1 MRIERCAH
9 TLDGRHQRGEGR
21 QNVLREQIGAEQM
34 RTHDGLELAVCT
46 RGPEDAA
53 VTVVLAHCWTADMED
68 WHYQVRD
75 LLEAFG
81 DDVRILTWDHRG
93 HGSSDAARLADCTI
107 ENLGRDMAAVIDAY
121 AGSGRLV
128 IAGHSLGGMATMALA
143 ERRPDILGR
152 SDGVLFVAT
161 SSGDL
166 DSVTLGLPEAG
177 RWLKAQ
183 TPRVLAARAKLLSRK
198 VRRRSPRIEGE
209 VVHRFLFGDPMR
221 LRDCGLVIDQLINCP
236 PATMEGFYRDFMK
249 HERTASLSA
258 FDGIPTRV
266 LVGDSDV
273 LTPVSHARAIAT
285 GISGARLLIAP
296 GAGHMLP
303 LERDQLVSGELREL
317 VTASLASARDRGAV
331 AENA

>member
-1 MRIERCAH
+1 
-9 TLDGRHQRGEGR
+9 
-21 QNVLREQIGAEQM
+21 M

-53 VTVVLAHCWTADMED
+53 VTVVLAHCWTADMDD

-75 LLEAFG
+75 LLEVFG
-81 DDVRILTWDHRG
+81 HEVRILTWDHRG
-93 HGSSDAARLADCTI
+93 HGASDAAPLRACTI
-107 ENLGRDMAAVIDAY
+107 ENLGRDMADVIDAH

-128 IAGHSLGGMATMALA
+128 IAGHSIGGMATMALA
-143 ERRPDILGR
+143 EQRPDILGR
-152 SDGVLFVAT
+152 TDGVLFVST

-183 TPRVLAARAKLLSRK
+183 IPRLLAARARLVSRK

-209 VVHRFLFGDPMR
+209 VVHRFLFGQPMR

-236 PATMEGFYRDFMK
+236 PATMEGFYRDFMT
-249 HERTASLSA
+249 HDRGAALGA

-273 LTPVSHARAIAT
+273 LTPVDHARKLAAGIAT
-285 GISGARLLIAP
+285 ARLLIAP
-296 GAGHMLP
+296 RAGHMLP
-303 LERDQLVSGELREL
+303 LERDQLVSGELLEL
-317 VTASLASARDRGAV
+317 VSTTLAAARQRESV
-331 AENA
+331 AAPA

>member
-1 MRIERCAH
+1 
-9 TLDGRHQRGEGR
+9 
-21 QNVLREQIGAEQM
+21 M

-53 VTVVLAHCWTADMED
+53 VTVVLAHCWTADMDD

-75 LLEAFG
+75 LLEVFG
-81 DDVRILTWDHRG
+81 HEVRILTWDHRG
-93 HGSSDAARLADCTI
+93 HGASDAAPLRACTI
-107 ENLGRDMAAVIDAY
+107 ENLGRDMADVIDAH

-128 IAGHSLGGMATMALA
+128 IAGHSIGGMATMALA
-143 ERRPDILGR
+143 EQRPDILAR
-152 SDGVLFVAT
+152 TDGVLFVST

-183 TPRVLAARAKLLSRK
+183 IPRLLAARARLVSRK

-209 VVHRFLFGDPMR
+209 VVHRFLFGQPMR

-236 PATMEGFYRDFMK
+236 PATMEGFYRDFMT
-249 HERTASLSA
+249 HDRGAALGA

-273 LTPVSHARAIAT
+273 LTPVDHARKLAAGIAT
-285 GISGARLLIAP
+285 ARLVIAP
-296 GAGHMLP
+296 RAGHMLP
-303 LERDQLVSGELREL
+303 LERDQLVSGELLEL
-317 VTASLASARDRGAV
+317 VSTTLAAARQRESV
-331 AENA
+331 AAPA